1 MGLIGAE
8 LVKVE
13 KGFCEIHLPY
23 KAELTQ
29 QDEFIHAGIVGA
41 IADSAGGYAA
51 YTMMEKSASVLT
63 VEYKL
68 NLLAPARGE
77 ALIARS
83 KVVKAGR
90 TITVCNS
97 EVYAKTGRKE
107 KLCATATVTLIA
119 LKRNPDKK

>member
-1 MGLIGAE
+1 MDLIGAE

-13 KGFCEIHLPY
+13 KGFCEIHLPC

-29 QDEFIHAGIVGA
+29 QDGFVHAGIVGA

-51 YTMMEKSASVLT
+51 YSMMEKGASVLT
-63 VEYKL
+63 IEYKL
-68 NLLAPARGE
+68 NLLAPARGNM
-77 ALIARS
+77 LIARS
-83 KVVKAGR
+83 EVVKAGR

-97 EVYAKTGRKE
+97 EVYAKTGKKE

-119 LKRNPDKK
+119 LTDYRKK